1 MRTKWYLGA
10 FIIVLAFLG
19 VSVEKSA
26 VVNQEIEV
34 QYSDQNVT
42 SAALQ
47 KTLQVVKQR
56 LLSAGVTNIQVNQS
70 STGTLR
76 ITYYSTIDVTSVQ
89 QLFNEDENIA
99 ILFSSSEKDKSS
111 IPSKEKHVD
120 YEFNISEIQTTQ
132 DIAIDFEGLVIDSQ
146 IVNNQFY
153 DIVHYT
159 SLDRD
164 YVLQN
169 LANKEKVAY
178 QFYQK
183 RLLTYLPNRFIPEVR
198 AGPKV

>member
-10 FIIVLAFLG
+10 FIIVLAFLRI
-19 VSVEKSA
+19 SVEKSA
-26 VVNQEIEV
+26 LVNQEIEV

-42 SAALQ
+42 NAALQ

-70 STGTLR
+70 STGTLK

-99 ILFSSSEKDKSS
+99 ILFSPSEKDKSS
-111 IPSKEKHVD
+111 HPSKKKTVD
-120 YEFNISEIQTTQ
+120 YELNISEIHTNQNITL
-132 DIAIDFEGLVIDSQ
+132 DFEGLIIDSE

-153 DIVHYT
+153 DIAHYT
-159 SLDRD
+159 SLDGE
-164 YVLQN
+164 YLLQVLT
-169 LANKEKVAY
+169 NKEKAAY
-178 QFYQK
+178 QFYKK
-183 RLLTYLPNRFIPEVR
+183 RGLTYKPNRFIPEVR
-198 AGPKV
+198 AGPTV